1 MFIAKGLRPPSVSG
15 YPSGVADPDAPLEY
29 HPLTAAD
36 AWTMY
41 FALRDNAENLSTLF
55 EWGLEAANYSLET
68 VKRYCQVHENY
79 EEQRDYVFFSN
90 GQFVGQGA
98 ILPHREQKSER
109 QLGIWVDK
117 KLQGR
122 GFATKMVEI
131 LENEVFQNRRV
142 KALYYLHDLNNQASA
157 AVARKSLFVP
167 HCTFE
172 QPIKTPFESGNW
184 QCLVKTR
191 ELFEFLNKTDRS
203 RFLAGTVSM
212 FP

>member
-1 MFIAKGLRPPSVSG
+1 MLIAKGLRPPSVSG

-117 KLQGR
+117 KLQGK
-122 GFATKMVEI
+122 GFATLMVEK
-131 LENEVFQNRRV
+131 LEIEVFKNPDV
-142 KALYYLHDLNNQASA
+142 EALYYLHDSA
-157 AVARKSLFVP
+157 NVPSSRVREKSNFVE
-167 HCTFE
+167 HCRFD
-172 QPIKTPFESGNW
+172 QPKKTPLDSGKW
-184 QCLVKTR
+184 VCCVKTR
-191 ELFEFLNKTDRS
+191 EFFEFLLRYHS
-203 RFLAGTVSM
+203 RL
-212 FP
+212 P